1 MIIMMGLPGA
11 GKSTVLSGVS
21 KQKPEYKLLNYGTL
35 MLEIAKEKFGI
46 EDRDK
51 IRTLTADQQKEV
63 QKAVGK
69 KLAKEKGKVI
79 LDTHCS
85 ILNPNKKFY
94 LPGLPYSLLKD
105 LKVDMLILL
114 TGDIEELAQR
124 RANDPTRSR
133 AVDKNE
139 IAAHDMH
146 NRMLL
151 ACYSALSGAPAKV
164 IMNRNGKVDEAVAD
178 FVSVLE

>member
-11 GKSTVLSGVS
+11 GKSTVLSGVL
-21 KQKPEYKLLNYGTL
+21 KQKPNYRALNYGSL
-35 MLEIAKEKFGI
+35 MLELAKQKYKI

-51 IRTLTADQQKEV
+51 IRLLTAEQQKDV

-69 KLAKEKGKVI
+69 QLAKEKGPVI

-85 ILNPNKKFY
+85 ILNPAKGFY

-105 LKVDMLILL
+105 LPVEMLILL
-114 TGDIEELAQR
+114 TGDIDELAQR
-124 RANDPTRSR
+124 RANDPTRTR
-133 AVDKNE
+133 AVDKSE
-139 IAAHDMH
+139 IAAHDAH

-151 ACYSALSGAPAKV
+151 ACYSALSGAPAK
-164 IMNRNGKVDEAVAD
+164 IILNRNGRVEEAIAE
-178 FVSVLE
+178 FVSIME